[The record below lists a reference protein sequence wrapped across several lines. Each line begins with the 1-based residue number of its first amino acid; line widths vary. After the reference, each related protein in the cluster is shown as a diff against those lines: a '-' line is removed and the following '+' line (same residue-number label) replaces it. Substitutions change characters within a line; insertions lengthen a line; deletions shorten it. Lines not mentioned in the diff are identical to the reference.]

1 MVTSFFGKHS
11 FGGDSIY
18 VERLS
23 RALLRKGHEVHVAY
37 CPGAYRSVSRGSS
50 LRYYDPPEGLVL
62 HPLNTPGM
70 RGAANAAWSQITGR
84 PGPFFR
90 HLEGLFT
97 NNSFDVIHLHNIS
110 LMGAE
115 SVVGLAAESSNKATL
130 ITMHDYWWI
139 CPQSLFWKFGR
150 QECDSPDC
158 IKCNIR
164 RGVPPQL
171 WRDGRRMKESLSY
184 LDAVLYP
191 SRSAAEIYMRE
202 GFDHPGTQMLPGVLP
217 RDWRHDG
224 RMEGEFPSPPPGRR
238 PYIAAAGRLV
248 VEKGFQ
254 TLIPLMKLFPE
265 LDLMLAGDGP
275 LRGKLE
281 KLAAGSDNVQ
291 FLGLLPSQGV
301 KNLFSGARAVVIP
314 SLFPETFGLVAAEA
328 AALGVQV
335 IARGA
340 GALPELINSAGA
352 GTLYHDQDELE
363 ACLEA
368 VRSEADSCSENSS
381 RQDPPEVW
389 FEEGHLKRYLSI
401 IDDAGMARK
410 QG

>member
-18 VERLS
+18 IERLC
-23 RALLRKGHEVHVAY
+23 RALLRKGHDVHVAY
-37 CPGAYRSVSRGSS
+37 CPGAYRSVSRGTS
-50 LRYYDPPEGLVL
+50 LRCYDPPEGLVL
-62 HPLNTPGM
+62 HPLNTPGI
-70 RGAANAAWSQITGR
+70 RGAANSAWSQMTGR
-84 PGPFFR
+84 SGPVIR
-90 HLEGLFT
+90 HLERLFT
-97 NNSFDVIHLHNIS
+97 SNSFDVIHLHNIS

-115 SVVGLAAESSNKATL
+115 SVVGLAAGSSNKATL

-158 IKCNIR
+158 IKCNILR
-164 RGVPPQL
+164 RVPPQL
-171 WRDGRRMKESLSY
+171 WRDGKRMKDSLSS

-191 SRSAAEIYMRE
+191 SRSAAKIYIRE
-202 GFDHPGTQMLPGVLP
+202 GFDHPGTQILPGVLP
-217 RDWRHDG
+217 REWKHDD
-224 RMEGEFPSPPPGRR
+224 RMEGEFPSPPSGRR

-248 VEKGFQ
+248 AEKGFQ
-254 TLIPLMKLFPE
+254 TLIPLMKRFPE

-291 FLGLLPSQGV
+291 FLGLLSTGDI

-328 AALGVQV
+328 TALGVQV

-352 GTLYHDQDELE
+352 GNLYHDQGELE
-363 ACLEA
+363 AYLEA
-368 VRSEADSCSENSS
+368 VRTGAGSCSENSS
-381 RQDPPEVW
+381 RQDSPKVW

-401 IDDAGMARK
+401 IDDSGMASK